1 MVQKSMGEI
10 LDSLKISH
18 EQAIGGLILEA
29 DLGNLLKGVGGDS
42 ICHKQ
47 NSSSSISITAE
58 LKLGQF
64 LVSFV
69 IGIVGFFLKYFD
81 AIFNL

>member
-29 DLGNLLKGVGGDS
+29 DLGNLLKGVGADN
-42 ICHKQ
+42 ICYKQ
-47 NSSSSISITAE
+47 NKIQTA
-58 LKLGQF
+58 
-64 LVSFV
+64 
-69 IGIVGFFLKYFD
+69 GFQLLL
-81 AIFNL
+81 N

>member
-1 MVQKSMGEI
+1 MGEI

-29 DLGNLLKGVGGDS
+29 DLGNLLKDMGGDN

-47 NSSSSISITAE
+47 ENSNSSISITAE
-58 LKLGQF
+58 LKLGQL

-69 IGIVGFFLKYFD
+69 IGLFEFFFKYFD
-81 AIFNL
+81 TRFNL

>member
-29 DLGNLLKGVGGDS
+29 DLGNVLKGIGGDS
-42 ICHKQ
+42 ICYKQ
-47 NSSSSISITAE
+47 KKIQAAVFQLLLN
-58 LKLGQF
+58 
-64 LVSFV
+64 
-69 IGIVGFFLKYFD
+69 
-81 AIFNL
+81 

>member
-1 MVQKSMGEI
+1 MGEI

-29 DLGNLLKGVGGDS
+29 DLGNLLKDMGGDN

-47 NSSSSISITAE
+47 KKIQTAVFQ
-58 LKLGQF
+58 LL
-64 LVSFV
+64 L
-69 IGIVGFFLKYFD
+69 
-81 AIFNL
+81 N